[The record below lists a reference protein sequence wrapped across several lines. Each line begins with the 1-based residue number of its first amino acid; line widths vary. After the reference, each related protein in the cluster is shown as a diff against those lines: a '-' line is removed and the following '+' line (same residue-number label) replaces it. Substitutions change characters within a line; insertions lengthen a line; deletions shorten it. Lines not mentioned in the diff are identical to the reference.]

1 MSRIVLYFVFLLLL
15 SSCGQSDKSV
25 ENTNSKILFEEIKPI
40 QEQLNPNTQ
49 INLSKFVKD
58 NSFINNNTNNN
69 GNINFE
75 PAFKKKKTFKFSKIK
90 QFNSIDTEILFIKNN
105 DLIYFDNKGTI
116 FRINENF
123 EILWKVNHYSKKE
136 RKLNP
141 ILYFNYIN
149 NKIFAVDTLSNIF
162 SLNLENGEL
171 IWKSESNSPFNS
183 NVAVKTDR
191 FVTVDFDNV
200 IRCFSVIDGSELWN
214 FQTENTFIKSQKKLS
229 VLIDNDVV
237 YSMNNLGDL
246 TALNIN
252 DGSLVWQTPTQS
264 NEIIL
269 SAFSLV
275 NSEMVLDNKSIYFS
289 NNKNDFFSID
299 KKTGIIKW
307 KQTINSGLK
316 STISENYIF
325 IISEEGYLFI
335 IDKDNGNI
343 IRATDVFS
351 KFKKRDKITPIGF
364 IVAKNRA
371 YVSTNNG
378 RIVKVNLLNSEIEE
392 IIKLNN
398 EKISRPFINNGNIF
412 LIKNNAIIK
421 SN

>member
-1 MSRIVLYFVFLLLL
+1 MNRIIIFFVLLFLLT
-15 SSCGQSDKSV
+15 SCGQKDKSLQ
-25 ENTNSKILFEEIKPI
+25 NNNSKILFKEIKPI
-40 QEQLNPNTQ
+40 QQELNPN
-49 INLSKFVKD
+49 IKIKLSKFVKD
-58 NSFINNNTNNN
+58 NSFIKNKTNNN
-69 GNINFE
+69 GNINFSPLFE
-75 PAFKKKKTFKFSKIK
+75 KKKSYKFSKIK
-90 QFNSIDTEILFIKNN
+90 QFNSVDTDLLFTKKNN
-105 DLIYFDNKGTI
+105 LIYFDNKGTI
-116 FRINENF
+116 FKINENF
-123 EILWKVNHYSKKE
+123 KTLWKVNYYTKKE

-141 ILYFNYIN
+141 ILYLNYT
-149 NKIFAVDTLSNIF
+149 NKKLLIADTLSNIH
-162 SLNLENGEL
+162 SINLDNGKL
-171 IWKSESNSPFNS
+171 IWRKESVSPFNS
-183 NVAVKTDR
+183 NVAVNKDK
-191 FVTVDFDNV
+191 FITVDFDNV
-200 IRCFSVIDGSELWN
+200 IRCFSIIDGNELWN

-299 KKTGIIKW
+299 KRTGIVKW

-378 RIVKVNLLNSEIEE
+378 RIVKVNILNSEIEE

>member
-1 MSRIVLYFVFLLLL
+1 MNRIIIFFVLLFLLT
-15 SSCGQSDKSV
+15 SCGQKDKSLQ
-25 ENTNSKILFEEIKPI
+25 NNNSEILFKEIKPI
-40 QEQLNPNTQ
+40 QQELNPN
-49 INLSKFVKD
+49 IKIKLSKFVKD
-58 NSFINNNTNNN
+58 NSFIKNKTNNN
-69 GNINFE
+69 GNINFS
-75 PAFKKKKTFKFSKIK
+75 PLFKKKKSYKFSKIK
-90 QFNSIDTEILFIKNN
+90 QFNSVDTDLLFTKKNN
-105 DLIYFDNKGTI
+105 LIYFDNKGTI
-116 FRINENF
+116 FKINENF
-123 EILWKVNHYSKKE
+123 KTLWKVNYYTKKE

-141 ILYFNYIN
+141 ILYLNYT
-149 NKIFAVDTLSNIF
+149 NKNLLIADTLSHIY
-162 SLNLENGEL
+162 SINLDNGEL
-171 IWKSESNSPFNS
+171 IWRKESVSPFNS
-183 NVAVKTDR
+183 NVAVNKDK
-191 FVTVDFDNV
+191 FITVDFDNV
-200 IRCFSVIDGSELWN
+200 IRCFSTIDGNELWN

-269 SAFSLV
+269 SAFSLL

-299 KKTGIIKW
+299 KRTGIVKW

-335 IDKDNGNI
+335 IDKNNGNI